1 METEK
6 KALGR
11 YQYFVALGSE
21 VYTEDPKAAFRC
33 SFYKPN
39 KFQISWKDWLMKEK
53 LSILIT
59 IKLPDYRSMKNY
71 YSALNRYRDIIREIE
86 QEFTNSKNHWVDKP
100 LPFISSFQK
109 TKSGTWEMYLLI
121 KLDNLNENLIY
132 KLCLSAQIVIEK
144 HNFDDKVIDIKPIDK
159 QGGISLF
166 VLKTQTYGEDL
177 SHDEGNSIFDLRT
190 LFHVEEKPEKT
201 KAFVQELG
209 DKPSMIPNL

>member
-6 KALGR
+6 KALER

-86 QEFTNSKNHWVDKP
+86 QEFTNSKNHWVDRP
-100 LPFISSFQK
+100 LPFVSSFQK

-121 KLDNLNENLIY
+121 KLDNLNENLI
-132 KLCLSAQIVIEK
+132 KCTDR
-144 HNFDDKVIDIKPIDK
+144 N
-159 QGGISLF
+159 
-166 VLKTQTYGEDL
+166 
-177 SHDEGNSIFDLRT
+177 
-190 LFHVEEKPEKT
+190 
-201 KAFVQELG
+201 
-209 DKPSMIPNL
+209 